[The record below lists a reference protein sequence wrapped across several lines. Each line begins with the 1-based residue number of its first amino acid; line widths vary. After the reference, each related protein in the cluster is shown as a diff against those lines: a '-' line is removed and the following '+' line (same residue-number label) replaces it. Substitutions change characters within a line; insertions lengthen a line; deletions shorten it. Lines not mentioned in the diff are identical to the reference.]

1 MFISSCA
8 APTLSP
14 PEPCISHRGTPPAP
28 APDRAR
34 CRSGPGRNAR
44 SQRRPSTSMT
54 ATNGPS
60 PPSPRSSARNV
71 GTLIPVARATL
82 PCVMPRARR
91 AVRRISMSRI
101 VCILGVR
108 KQRMIYIGEGAISSG
123 DRQFGRGADFRCSD
137 DPIAQQRWTP
147 TLSADQDRGLFCI
160 AARRHRAQTEG
171 CCKFTERQ
179 LRALIAAVRLVGGNP
194 SSGHEIRWGTPLT
207 YSTVRDSSRL
217 RQIIVV
223 TYLRRRRSSALRQ
236 HRSRTALP
244 SSASRCGS
252 SPYRRRFPHPAPACA
267 LQAFRL
273 RALPDLARRRSS

>member
-1 MFISSCA
+1 MPCSSRYWSSSISGSTAVQTFGPTA
-8 APTLSP
+8 ACVAPSTWRAGKRTFAAVAKAVRP
-14 PEPCISHRGTPPAP
+14 HRGSGHSSENQGGNL
-28 APDRAR
+28 PDRHK
-34 CRSGPGRNAR
+34 GR
-44 SQRRPSTSMT
+44 
-54 ATNGPS
+54 
-60 PPSPRSSARNV
+60 
-71 GTLIPVARATL
+71 IP
-82 PCVMPRARR
+82 
-91 AVRRISMSRI
+91 
-101 VCILGVR
+101 
-108 KQRMIYIGEGAISSG
+108 
-123 DRQFGRGADFRCSD
+123 DFRCSD

-147 TLSADQDRGLFCI
+147 TLSADQDRGFFCI